1 MPLSLDIYGVLK
13 ELLETRR
20 TAPVSTITLLHGRH
34 QVLQILGKVL
44 MFVAE
49 KVNLQ
54 SGLMDLGAVLTL
66 RHPVPDPQ
74 NLDCGVIVRVHQI
87 EKVLH
92 KALPQE
98 QTHFPAERLIIPQD
112 DVQEHEEAID
122 GAGVFQI
129 DFNVQGYTRD
139 GLLTS
144 PYRVHPPPGEHRPP
158 EGAILCLIV
167 LDQSTDLFDQ
177 GFGPVKKRR
186 S

>member
-1 MPLSLDIYGVLK
+1 MPLSLDMYGVLN

-20 TAPVSTITLLHGRH
+20 AAPVGAKTLLNCRH

-44 MFVAE
+44 MLIAK

-54 SGLMDLGAVLTL
+54 GSLMDLRAVLAL

-74 NLDCGVIVRVHQI
+74 NLDCGVIIGIHQI

-98 QTHFPAERLIIPQD
+98 QTHFPAESLVVPQD

-129 DFNVQGYTRD
+129 DFYIQGYARD

-144 PYRVHPPPGEHRPP
+144 PYGVHATPGEHRSP
-158 EGAILCLIV
+158 EGTKLCIV
-167 LDQSTDLFDQ
+167 ALDQSSDLFNQ
-177 GFGPVKKRR
+177 GLGPLKKKK
-186 S
+186 